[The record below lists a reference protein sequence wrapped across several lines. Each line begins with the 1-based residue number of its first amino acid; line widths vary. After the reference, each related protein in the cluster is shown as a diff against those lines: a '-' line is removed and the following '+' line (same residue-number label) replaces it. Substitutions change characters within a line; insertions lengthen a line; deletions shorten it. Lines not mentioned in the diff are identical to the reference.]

1 MGLFPKA
8 TEELQKKLDAV
19 TAERDAEAV
28 KVENLAA
35 ELGAVKAKNQDL
47 EDKVTEAQGRITTLE
62 SEKLK
67 AEADL
72 TKFQADFETKLNA
85 AVIERCAAAGL
96 SNPIASDP
104 SASSDKEMKR
114 SDFDKLDHMARN
126 AFFAAGGK
134 LIN

>member
-1 MGLFPKA
+1 MFNSSKEIA
-8 TEELQKKLDAV
+8 ELKEKLQA
-19 TAERDAEAV
+19 AEASAADFQS
-28 KVENLAA
+28 KLTAKEGELATA
-35 ELGAVKAKNQDL
+35 ATKMQELEG
-47 EDKVTEAQGRITTLE
+47 KVTEAQGRITTLE
-62 SEKLK
+62 GEKLK

-96 SNPIASDP
+96 SAPIASDP